1 MGQGI
6 STARA
11 MVLADELIDGK
22 GEDRV
27 CSSGAAILQ
36 CNLWSAGNR
45 RKLQRSRFLGTT
57 GESRKML
64 VATAAKRWS
73 VDPSARHTEN
83 SAVVQAATGKRLG
96 YGALVEEA
104 AKLP

>member
-1 MGQGI
+1 MSWI
-6 STARA
+6 S
-11 MVLADELIDGK
+11 MEK

-36 CNLWSAGNR
+36 CNLGSAGNR

-73 VDPSARHTEN
+73 VDPSACHTEN

>member
-1 MGQGI
+1 
-6 STARA
+6 
-11 MVLADELIDGK
+11 
-22 GEDRV
+22 
-27 CSSGAAILQ
+27 
-36 CNLWSAGNR
+36 
-45 RKLQRSRFLGTT
+45 
-57 GESRKML
+57 ML